1 MKHFLG
7 DKLRYL
13 SDRDIASQII
23 EGTYDIPT
31 DLDRE
36 STLILEEIG
45 RMGVKIINGDR
56 PPINITPE
64 DYTKFWRRINEFT
77 SS

>member
-1 MKHFLG
+1 MGRFTMTHSAPILKHFFG
-7 DKLRYL
+7 DKLRCL

-36 STLILEEIG
+36 STLILEEMAEWESRLSMETG
-45 RMGVKIINGDR
+45 HQ
-56 PPINITPE
+56 
-64 DYTKFWRRINEFT
+64 
-77 SS
+77 